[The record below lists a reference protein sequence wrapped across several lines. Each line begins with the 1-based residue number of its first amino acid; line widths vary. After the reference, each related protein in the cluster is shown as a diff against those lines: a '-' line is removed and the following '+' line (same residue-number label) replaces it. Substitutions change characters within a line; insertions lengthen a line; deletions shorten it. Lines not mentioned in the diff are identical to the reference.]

1 MLCLGSDRG
10 NDRIMTEATDA
21 ALAAALQAVRVR
33 LDRFGDD
40 LDRLEARLA
49 AVESRSERLDR
60 LEAVVSRVA
69 GRLNLDDNRQ

>member
-1 MLCLGSDRG
+1 
-10 NDRIMTEATDA
+10 MTEATDA

>member
-1 MLCLGSDRG
+1 
-10 NDRIMTEATDA
+10 MTEATDA

-49 AVESRSERLDR
+49 AVESRSERLDP
-60 LEAVVSRVA
+60 LEAVVLRVA